1 MLLDLLIILL
11 MLALS
16 AFFSGAEIAFVTA
29 NRLRV
34 EVQARRDEAVGG
46 VVKGFLEHPETL
58 LTTTLVGNN
67 LALVIY
73 STLIATFLASPLEA
87 AFLGIGVPETSV
99 GFPIFIGQTLVASVL
114 VLMLGEILPKS
125 VLRELSSQAVFVMAW
140 PLRICYVLLWPL
152 IKISGWT
159 AAGLVRLFGAESD
172 TLERFIRRDFVNILE
187 ESKASGALE
196 LDEEESELIANVFSM
211 NTILVKASMVPRM
224 DMEAIEDTTPL
235 DVVRERFI
243 ETGLSRLPVYREHI
257 DQIIGVAFAYDLF
270 SQPTELADIT
280 RPVMFVPETKH
291 SKHLL
296 RDFLREGTSIAIVID
311 EYGGT
316 AGIVTREDLL
326 EELFGDIQDE
336 YDTDGEIL
344 RQLDERSYLVSGRAD
359 IDDLKERFGIEL
371 PEGDYETVA
380 GYLLDRLGT
389 IPTQRQQVEL
399 DGYLFIVARA
409 APNRIGLVRMIRQ
422 D

>member
-1 MLLDLLIILL
+1 MVDLLIILL

-34 EVQARRDEAVGG
+34 EVQARRAEAVGG
-46 VVKGFLEHPETL
+46 VVKRFLERPETL

-73 STLIATFLASPLEA
+73 SILIARFLEAPLEV
-87 AFLGIGVPETSV
+87 AFLGIGFPEVSV
-99 GFPIFIGQTLVASVL
+99 GFPVFVAQTLIASVV

-125 VLRELSSQAVFVMAW
+125 VMRELSSQAVFVIAW
-140 PLRICYVLLWPL
+140 PLWVFNRLFIVL
-152 IKISGWT
+152 IKLAEWT
-159 AAGLVRLFGAESD
+159 AAGMVRLFGVEPD
-172 TLERFIRRDFVNILE
+172 TLTRFIRRDFVNILE

-196 LDEEESELIANVFSM
+196 LDEGESTLIANVFSM
-211 NTILVKASMVPRM
+211 NSILVKASMVPRM

-235 DVVRERFI
+235 DVVRDRFI

-270 SQPTELADIT
+270 NQPTTLEEIT
-280 RPVMFVPETKH
+280 RPAMFVPETKH

-296 RDFLREGTSIAIVID
+296 RDFLREGASIAIVID

-336 YDTDGEIL
+336 YDTDGDIL
-344 RQLDERSYLVSGRAD
+344 RQLDARSYLVSGRVEL
-359 IDDLKERFGIEL
+359 DDLKERFGIDL
-371 PEGDYETVA
+371 PEGDYETIA
-380 GYLLDRLGT
+380 GYLLEHLGT
-389 IPTQRQQVEL
+389 IPAQRAEAEL
-399 DGYLFIVARA
+399 DGYRFIIARA
-409 APNRIGLVRMIRQ
+409 TPSRIGLIRMIRQ